1 MGGSLRML
9 LLVGSAMAFSPSTT
23 TRHAVSY
30 TTSTRFPVVSGYRT
44 NALFMANNDLDN
56 NDKDDSLEKTFGGYT
71 VKQRLRE
78 EVESPFRTF
87 RLYIFGFSTAS
98 AFLALYFSLI
108 STLKAYTGG
117 FVDAPPLEESLQ
129 SVGINVAAA
138 AICGFITFK
147 DWQKGNVNL
156 QRIAKGGQLAKLCVS
171 TADSSTPRAL
181 TDFRRNN
188 RVLIAAGGPEY
199 VSALCRSLNADQRS
213 DDNTIP
219 SALANSDVMVVPVL
233 LEQDGKVVGDTMAR
247 WRDTQPV
254 DGVDRNLNV
263 DRAKEVV
270 AFPRGNAA
278 WADYLDTEVETAKQQ
293 GFDVMS
299 KGFIII
305 VKKNGKILR
314 RATGQPPWADLLG
327 TMEVMDGSKFGMPG
341 DDEKYKSS

>member
-1 MGGSLRML
+1 
-9 LLVGSAMAFSPSTT
+9 MAFSPPS

-30 TTSTRFPVVSGYRT
+30 TTIARSPVVSGYDRT

-56 NDKDDSLEKTFGGYT
+56 NEDEMLEKTFGGYT

-87 RLYIFGFSTAS
+87 RLFFFGFSTAS

-117 FVDAPPLEESLQ
+117 FSEAPPLDEALQ

-147 DWQKGNVNL
+147 DWQKGNTNL
-156 QRIAKGGQLAKLCVS
+156 KRIAKGGQLAKLCVS
-171 TADSSTPRAL
+171 TADSSTPTAL
-181 TDFRRNN
+181 TDFRRNS

-199 VSALCRSLNADQRS
+199 VSDLCRSLNADQRS
-213 DDNTIP
+213 DDNSIP
-219 SALANSDVMVVPVL
+219 SALANSDVIVVPVL
-233 LEQDGKVVGDTMAR
+233 LEQDGNVVGDTMAR

-254 DGVDRNLNV
+254 KGVDRNLSV
-263 DRAKEVV
+263 DRSKEVV
-270 AFPRGNAA
+270 AFPRGNSA
-278 WADYLDTEVETAKQQ
+278 WASYLESEIETAKQQ

-314 RATGQPPWADLLG
+314 RATGQPPWAELLG
-327 TMEVMDGSKFGMPG
+327 TMEVLDGTKFGMPG
-341 DDEKYKSS
+341 DDEKYGS